1 MQSSRLFPFSCGL
14 FVGLVTLVIGGGACG
29 GGGSKGM
36 GGMGGLGGL
45 GGGLG
50 TGATGNAP
58 GVVCADPPPWTTTG
72 TPAVTLTVDGAS
84 PGAAWSRFY
93 EGAVATDHANTI
105 LTSAWGLNASAAL
118 KKGHDQAGFRYA
130 RFHGILNNDIGVYPA
145 AAPAEATEA
154 PVYNW
159 TRFDQ
164 VYDAVVAAGMRPIV
178 EISFTPPGLASNPAT
193 IQSQLW
199 YGGVSPNISK
209 PILPGTAG
217 ALPGWDHWKKFMADI
232 VLHLEGRYGAEEVR
246 NNWYFE
252 VWNEATWMYAAGAA
266 GYNELY
272 YNTVQGL
279 MRGDPL
285 VKVGGPADSGGNSP
299 NAIPSLID
307 FVKARPEVKLD
318 FVSYHHY
325 GKDSGPNSDAGGFFN
340 FKKSLMNLIASKN
353 FTGDVIND
361 EWGPGY
367 DPELSRDTEAS
378 ASFIAKSVHFIG
390 TDTTTRMPTMY
401 GYWTLSDIYEEMN
414 TGAARAYREGNYGLL
429 LKGDANIPASADLA
443 KPAFNAFR
451 LLHMMTDKI
460 VPVTGGIAAATDNG
474 VGAVA
479 TLSDDGSSLQ
489 ILVYNH
495 VNNFDN
501 TTWEAMSQESTL
513 VSLSVNDL
521 PFVPTRVLH
530 YIVDHTHSNSH
541 TVWASPS
548 MGKPL
553 MPTADQ
559 WATLRDASELCYYA
573 TPGGGSNSWTV
584 MFPQNTYSA
593 SLIELRRE

>member
-1 MQSSRLFPFSCGL
+1 MSTITVTKTSEDAASKNLRVTIPVDRVEEATSKAVRQYAKRARLP
-14 FVGLVTLVIGGGACG
+14 
-29 GGGSKGM
+29 
-36 GGMGGLGGL
+36 
-45 GGGLG
+45 
-50 TGATGNAP
+50 
-58 GVVCADPPPWTTTG
+58 
-72 TPAVTLTVDGAS
+72 
-84 PGAAWSRFY
+84 
-93 EGAVATDHANTI
+93 
-105 LTSAWGLNASAAL
+105 
-118 KKGHDQAGFRYA
+118 GFRQ
-130 RFHGILNNDIGVYPA
+130 GK
-145 AAPAEATEA
+145 APE
-154 PVYNW
+154 
-159 TRFDQ
+159 
-164 VYDAVVAAGMRPIV
+164 AVVRRRFSN
-178 EISFTPPGLASNPAT
+178 EIRQWVIEEVIREGWEEAKTAESL
-193 IQSQLW
+193 
-199 YGGVSPNISK
+199 K
-209 PILPGTAG
+209 PITDPSIRNL
-217 ALPGWDHWKKFMADI
+217 KFE
-232 VLHLEGRYGAEEVR
+232 EGSPIEFDLLVEVR
-246 NNWYFE
+246 
-252 VWNEATWMYAAGAA
+252 
-266 GYNELY
+266 
-272 YNTVQGL
+272 
-279 MRGDPL
+279 
-285 VKVGGPADSGGNSP
+285 
-299 NAIPSLID
+299 
-307 FVKARPEVKLD
+307 PEIKLD

-340 FKKSLMNLIASKN
+340 FKKSLMNLIVSKN

-553 MPTADQ
+553 MPTAEQ
-559 WATLRDASELCYYA
+559 WDTLRDASELCYYA